1 LGSTKKTEYAR
12 SDVWTMRARR
22 NNEKCNFNKGQ
33 TFGQNNSYTY
43 KAEPNIYI
51 PKPRTNV

>member
-1 LGSTKKTEYAR
+1 
-12 SDVWTMRARR
+12 MRARR